1 MDKDKNIEYLKELN
15 KELVR
20 ELTRFDKL
28 TTQLNAKLSKQQNT
42 ITLLNKLQQ
51 SFAES
56 GTDEDFFKN
65 TARLISEYL
74 EMSATYIL
82 LPDVKNP
89 THFKILNTEGL
100 FDTFDEIPV
109 LSLPELDG
117 LEKYILI
124 NSKSKDTQKARALKE
139 KLGFI
144 SLIIY
149 PVKYDGDIK
158 LIIVA
163 GINLIDNAMALDLNE
178 EDINTIEAVSILLSS
193 FIRKTEVIKLNELDK
208 IKTDFVSN
216 ISHEFRTPL
225 TLVLGLLDEL
235 KHSRIFYDDD
245 SDKIDIVLK
254 NAFRLKQLIDQ
265 LLDISKLETET
276 EKLHVSENSLSDLFL
291 SISKTFSEIA
301 KKNHIRFQ
309 YSINSTNESTWFD
322 EDKAEKILT
331 NLLSNAF
338 KYTNKNG
345 QVIFEIDTEISDNG
359 LYGIFQVRDTGIGI
373 AEAEQEKIFDR
384 FYRAEQSDQ
393 KKEGTGIGLY
403 LAKKLTEL
411 HHGTLTLKSKLNDG
425 TAFTVKL
432 PLSREAFNEREIRLN
447 QDEIVN
453 YTVDKEKEEAF
464 KNDQVEKPLLLIVED
479 NEDLNT
485 YISTNLKLHFRILKA
500 YNGEEGFQLALNH
513 IPDLIVTDV
522 MMPVCDGNEM
532 SQNIRKNDITKH
544 IPIIMLTAKADRDS
558 KLTGL
563 IDGAG
568 DYITKPFDM
577 QELLLKI
584 TNRIER
590 TNTLREKIKKEFI
603 SDPDDSTLNL
613 PQDNLL
619 RDILKLLNKNLDN
632 TEFRVDEMCRELFVS
647 RTQLFRKIES
657 LTGYSPAEL
666 LRIMRLKAAARLF
679 KRGHQNVSDVMFAVG
694 FNSQSNFSKNFKK
707 IYGSSP
713 SEYIN
718 NCRIN

>member
-89 THFKILNTEGL
+89 THFKILNTEDL

-163 GINLIDNAMALDLNE
+163 GINVIDNAMALDLNE

-276 EKLHVSENSLSDLFL
+276 EKLHVSENSLSDFFL

>member
-28 TTQLNAKLSKQQNT
+28 STRLNAKLSKQQNT
-42 ITLLNKLQQ
+42 IKLLNKLQQ

-56 GTDEDFFKN
+56 KTDEDFFIN
-65 TARLISEYL
+65 TTRLISEYL

-82 LPDVKNP
+82 LPNAKNP
-89 THFKILNTEGL
+89 TQFNILNSEG
-100 FDTFDEIPV
+100 FFNEREEIPF
-109 LSLPELDG
+109 LRLPELEG
-117 LEKYILI
+117 LETYILI
-124 NSKSKDTQKARALKE
+124 NSKSHDTQITRALKE
-139 KLGFI
+139 KFRLI

-149 PVKYDGDIK
+149 PVKYEGDIK

-163 GINLIDNAMALDLNE
+163 GINVIDNAMSLDLNE

-225 TLVLGLLDEL
+225 TLVLGLLEEL
-235 KHSRIFYDDD
+235 KHSRTVYDDD
-245 SDKIDIVLK
+245 SDKIDIILK

-265 LLDISKLETET
+265 LLDISKLETDT

-291 SISKTFSEIA
+291 GISKTFSEIA
-301 KKNHIRFQ
+301 KKNLIRFQ
-309 YSINSTNESTWFD
+309 YSLSSTSESTWFD

-345 QVIFEIDTEISDNG
+345 QVIFEIDTETSDNR
-359 LYGIFQVRDTGIGI
+359 LYGIFRVRDTGIGI
-373 AEAEQEKIFDR
+373 AEAEQEKIFER
-384 FYRAEQSDQ
+384 FYRTGQSDQ

-403 LAKKLTEL
+403 LVKKLTEL
-411 HHGTLTLKSKLNDG
+411 HHGTISLKSKLNDG
-425 TAFTVKL
+425 SAFTVKL
-432 PLSREAFNEREIRLN
+432 PLSLEAFNEKEIHLN
-447 QDEIVN
+447 PDEIVN
-453 YTVDKEKEEAF
+453 YPADKEDEEAF
-464 KNDQVEKPLLLIVED
+464 KNDHSEKPLLLIVED

-485 YISTNLKLHFRILKA
+485 YITSNLKVHFRVLNA
-500 YNGEEGFQLALNH
+500 FNGQEGFNLAVEH

-522 MMPVCDGNEM
+522 MMPISDGNEM

-603 SDPDDSTLNL
+603 SDPDDSSLNL

-632 TEFRVDEMCRELFVS
+632 AEFRK
-647 RTQLFRKIES
+647 QII
-657 LTGYSPAEL
+657 
-666 LRIMRLKAAARLF
+666 LR
-679 KRGHQNVSDVMFAVG
+679 
-694 FNSQSNFSKNFKK
+694 
-707 IYGSSP
+707 
-713 SEYIN
+713 
-718 NCRIN
+718 